1 MDEQNE
7 LEPEAPQPSSQG
19 ASTDL
24 GPRPAS
30 GGEQEPG
37 GLGPPYEGRQT
48 ELRDDHDEQ
57 MDKVFDR
64 VDEVPPGPGREISDE
79 QREGV
84 GPTDTEATSP
94 LGVGESINRR
104 GEDVIRQE
112 GHEEGREHAGTRGP
126 SDRPVGVSDERA
138 STSVDPDETR
148 SGGSHLP
155 AGDQG
160 G

>member
-1 MDEQNE
+1 MDDQNE

-19 ASTDL
+19 SSTDL
-24 GPRPAS
+24 GPRPKP

-37 GLGPPYEGRQT
+37 GLVPPYEGRQT
-48 ELRDDHDEQ
+48 EVKDSHDRH
-57 MDKVFDR
+57 MDKVFSGAED
-64 VDEVPPGPGREISDE
+64 VPPGPGREISDE
-79 QREGV
+79 EREGV

-104 GEDVIRQE
+104 GEDVVKQE
-112 GHEEGREHAGTRGP
+112 GEPGREHAGEKGAA
-126 SDRPVGVSDERA
+126 DRPAGVSD
-138 STSVDPDETR
+138 TR
-148 SGGSHLP
+148 SSTGIDDQDTITEGPTMP